1 VCGAAKPP
9 VSFVQAFRAMLFNRL
24 WRKGKS
30 VLSASV
36 SYRIISENLDRTLKT
51 TAERP
56 QIARETKYYLAN
68 ISKVKSID
76 DFLGNDRLY
85 NYAMK
90 ASGLSD
96 MSYAKAFMR
105 KVLKEGIDSDRA
117 FANTLS
123 DPRYKKFAETF
134 NFARYGETA
143 TVFERAQ
150 QGTVDNYIRQTL
162 EEDTGDQNEGARLA
176 LYFDRKAPEITS
188 IYQLLGDRALLK
200 VIHTAFQIPE
210 LTSLMDIDKQAEMIG
225 KKLDIDDLKD
235 PEKLKKLLNRFTS
248 LWELDNGAS
257 SSGASGTAA
266 LFSQSSVGISS
277 SVLSAIQNL
286 KLGGR

>member
-1 VCGAAKPP
+1 
-9 VSFVQAFRAMLFNRL
+9 MLFNRL
-24 WRKGKS
+24 SRKGTS

-36 SYRIISENLDRTLKT
+36 SYRIITENLDRTLKT
-51 TAERP
+51 TAEKP
-56 QIARETKYYLAN
+56 QVERETKYYLAN
-68 ISKVKSID
+68 ISKVKTIE
-76 DFLGNDRLY
+76 DFLGDDRLY

-96 MSYAKAFMR
+96 MAYAKAFMR
-105 KVLKEGIDSDRA
+105 KVLKEGIDNSRS

-143 TVFERAQ
+143 TVFTRAQ
-150 QGTVDNYIRQTL
+150 QGTVDNYIRQTV
-162 EEDTGDQNEGARLA
+162 EEDAGAQNEGARLA

-188 IYQLLGDRALLK
+188 IYQILGDKALLK
-200 VIHTAFQIPE
+200 VVHTAFQIPE
-210 LTSLMDIDKQAEMIG
+210 LTALMDIEKQAEMIG

-248 LWELDNGAS
+248 LWELDNGGS
-257 SSGASGTAA
+257 STGASGAAA
-266 LFSQSSVGISS
+266 LFGQSSVGINSS
-277 SVLSAIQNL
+277 ILSAIQNL